1 MKGKTKTGFEFK
13 IDSRILNDV
22 HFLKAYRNLNKDELA
37 VFDIISLLFGD
48 AEDALYEHCTEDG
61 FCDIEK
67 VAAELE
73 DVFNALAEE
82 PDSKKS

>member
-1 MKGKTKTGFEFK
+1 MKTRTGFE
-13 IDSRILNDV
+13 IDIDPRVLNDV
-22 HFLKAYRNLNKDELA
+22 HFLKAYRALTTDELA
-37 VFDIISLLFGD
+37 VFDVIKLLFGD
-48 AEDALYEHCTEDG
+48 AEEALYEHCTEDG

-82 PDSKKS
+82 SDAKKS